1 VQNQPEADLVR
12 GIRRWDLVAITING
26 IIGAGIFGLPSNVY
40 KLIGTYSLIAFVA
53 CALVVALII
62 LCFAEVSSRFDDT
75 GGPYL
80 YAREAFQPAV
90 AFEVGWL
97 IWLARTTAF
106 AANCNLLINYLS
118 YFWLPATTPLW
129 RASIIV
135 LVVIALAIIN
145 LLGIRQA
152 AIVSN
157 AFTIGKLVPI
167 IIFIAAGLFFLNPQA
182 FEFGPSPTTG
192 DFSKSVLLLVYAFTG
207 FEMATIPAGEVRDPQ
222 RNLPRALLIA
232 ILVVATLYI
241 MIQVVCVGTL
251 PGLAQSS
258 KPLADAGSQFLG
270 AAGGAIISAGAI
282 ISITGNLNI
291 LLLSGSRLP
300 FAMAE
305 QKQLPAFVGSIHT
318 KFFTPY
324 VSILITAG
332 LMLFLT
338 LKSSFVAALT
348 ISTIARL
355 VTYGTTCLA
364 LPVFRARRNTP
375 AAMFRLP
382 GGTVIAILSLALIV
396 WLLLNATLK
405 EVIATAIAAAVGLA
419 IYFAYWLISRSRAG
433 GHGGP
438 PLQL

>member
-1 VQNQPEADLVR
+1 MQNQSEADLVR

-26 IIGAGIFGLPSNVY
+26 IIGAGIFGLPSKVY
-40 KLIGTYSLIAFVA
+40 SLIGTYSLIAFVA

-62 LCFAEVSSRFDDT
+62 LCFAEVSSRFDET

-90 AFEVGWL
+90 AFEIGWL
-97 IWLARTTAF
+97 IWLARITAF

-118 YFWLPATTPLW
+118 FFWVPATNPIW
-129 RASIIV
+129 RATIIV
-135 LVVIALAIIN
+135 FVVIVLAVIN

-157 AFTIGKLVPI
+157 VFTVGKLVPI
-167 IIFIAAGLFFLNPQA
+167 ILFIAAGLFFVNPTSYA
-182 FEFGPSPTTG
+182 FGPAPTTG
-192 DFSKSVLLLVYAFTG
+192 AFSQSVLLLVYAFTG

-222 RNLPRALLIA
+222 KNLPRALLIA

-251 PGLAQSS
+251 PGLAQSQ

-282 ISITGNLNI
+282 ISITGTLNI

-305 QKQLPAFVGSIHT
+305 QKQLPAFVGRVHPQ
-318 KFFTPY
+318 FFTPW
-324 VSILITAG
+324 VSILLTAG

-355 VTYGTTCLA
+355 VTYGATCLT
-364 LPVFRARRNTP
+364 LPMFRARREAP
-375 AAMFRLP
+375 RAMFRLP
-382 GGTVIAILSLALIV
+382 GGTILAILSMLLIV
-396 WLLLNATLK
+396 WLLLNALN
-405 EVIATAIAAAVGLA
+405 EVRVTAYAAAAGLL
-419 IYFAYWLISRSRAG
+419 IYLAYWLYKR
-433 GHGGP
+433 
-438 PLQL
+438 